1 MSDILVLSASPSTTS
16 KTERVAEHVTRRL
29 TSVGNTANHVRLRE
43 LPAEPLL
50 AADTTHP
57 AVAEVTN
64 SLEAASGVVLA
75 TPTYKAAYSGL
86 LKVFLD
92 LLPQFGLAGKAVL
105 PLATGGSIAHVLS
118 LDYALRPVV
127 HSLGPRHVVQS
138 FFLLNE
144 HLTVDGDTL
153 DVHEDSAGALQ
164 DVLEQFEK
172 ALAGIPHATV
182 LGRTA

>member
-1 MSDILVLSASPSTTS
+1 M
-16 KTERVAEHVTRRL
+16 
-29 TSVGNTANHVRLRE
+29 
-43 LPAEPLL
+43 
-50 AADTTHP
+50 
-57 AVAEVTN
+57 
-64 SLEAASGVVLA
+64 
-75 TPTYKAAYSGL
+75 
-86 LKVFLD
+86 
-92 LLPQFGLAGKAVL
+92 
-105 PLATGGSIAHVLS
+105 
-118 LDYALRPVV
+118 
-127 HSLGPRHVVQS
+127 QS

>member
-1 MSDILVLSASPSTTS
+1 MPEILVVSASPSTTS
-16 KTERVAEHVTRRL
+16 KTERVAEHVTRQL
-29 TSVGNTANHVRLRE
+29 TSAGNTASHLRLRD

-50 AADTTHP
+50 SADTSHP
-57 AVAEVTN
+57 RVAEATDRVE
-64 SLEAASGVVLA
+64 SAPGVVLA

-92 LLPQFGLAGKAVL
+92 LLPQFGLTGKAVL
-105 PLATGGSIAHVLS
+105 PLATGGSVAHVLS

-138 FFLLNE
+138 FFLLND
-144 HLTVDGDTL
+144 HLAVDGDTL
-153 DVHEDSAGALQ
+153 EVHEDSAGPLQ

-172 ALAGIPHATV
+172 ALGGVPHATA